1 MLAVNWDRG
10 NGDFVCFKPQLV
22 SPQLLQQKR
31 EELVS
36 SIYSYNNL
44 FQRFNGLC
52 KDGFFDRGKRNALF
66 AKIIGTFVALIFSKM
81 SFNRFV
87 FLLKC
92 LWNTKNTSVIG
103 SIMLALLSLNFHDYA
118 SDSSQKK
125 TVYSD

>member
-1 MLAVNWDRG
+1 M
-10 NGDFVCFKPQLV
+10 

-92 LWNTKNTSVIG
+92 MWNPKNTSILF
-103 SIMLALLSLNFHDYA
+103 SIMPIVMSLKFHDYA
-118 SDSSQKK
+118 SRISRNRQLVVDNIIKSES
-125 TVYSD
+125 

>member
-1 MLAVNWDRG
+1 M
-10 NGDFVCFKPQLV
+10 

-31 EELVS
+31 EEVVS
-36 SIYSYNNL
+36 SIYSYNKIYK
-44 FQRFNGLC
+44 RFNGLC
-52 KDGFFDRGKRNALF
+52 KDGFFDGGKRNALF
-66 AKIIGTFVALIFSKM
+66 AKIICTFVVLFLSKM

-92 LWNTKNTSVIG
+92 LWNTKNTSVID
-103 SIMLALLSLNFHDYA
+103 SIMLALLSLNFHGYA